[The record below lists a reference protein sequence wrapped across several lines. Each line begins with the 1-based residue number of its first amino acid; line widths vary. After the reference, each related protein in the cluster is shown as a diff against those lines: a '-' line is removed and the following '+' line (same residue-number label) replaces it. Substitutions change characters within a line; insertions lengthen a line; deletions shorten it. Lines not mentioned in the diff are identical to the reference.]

1 MQVKFMDILQA
12 KQTVIDAGKE
22 LLSCGLIVRT
32 WGNISCR
39 ISDTQFVITPSG
51 KAYEG
56 LTPDDIVVV
65 NIDDLS
71 YDGDIKPSS
80 EKGIH
85 ADCYKA
91 KSDVNF
97 VIHTHQSNAS
107 ALSVLQKDI
116 ETDIDSDEL
125 DDVIPCAAY
134 GLPGQPKLRQGVNDV
149 LARSDSKAI
158 LMAHHGAVCMGED
171 YEEAF
176 KVANELERVCGEYID
191 KKYKRP
197 KFEHNVEGS
206 KSSYNNGVIH
216 YTDSFWDVDLDPE
229 SCGLSPE
236 QCIHRDIYN
245 AYPKFKNIIHCVDD
259 DVVEAS
265 STGKTIK
272 PYLDDFAQL
281 VGVNLKCAN
290 DEKALIKKLRF
301 RNGALLKDKGG
312 YCCANDEYNATAVEM
327 VMKKN
332 CKAMLDTQNLGDI
345 KPIKF
350 YECLLM
356 RVVYKLKYS
365 KQADK

>member
-1 MQVKFMDILQA
+1 MDILQA

-22 LLSCGLIVRT
+22 LLECGLIVRT

-56 LTPDDIVVV
+56 LTPDDIVIV
-65 NIDDLS
+65 NIEDLS
-71 YDGDIKPSS
+71 YEGNIKPSS

-91 KSDVNF
+91 RADVNF

-107 ALSVLQKDI
+107 ALSVLQQDI
-116 ETDIDSDEL
+116 VSGIESEFL
-125 DDVIPCAAY
+125 CDVIPCAAY

-158 LMAHHGAVCMGED
+158 MMAHHGAVCMGTNYD
-171 YEEAF
+171 EAF
-176 KVANELERVCGEYID
+176 AVANELERVCGEYIES
-191 KKYKRP
+191 KYKRP
-197 KFEHNVEGS
+197 QFKHNVEAS
-206 KSSYNNGVIH
+206 KSEFKNGVIH
-216 YTDSFWDVDLDPE
+216 YTDSYWDVDLDPE
-229 SCGLSPE
+229 AMNLSPE
-236 QCIHRDIYN
+236 QCIHRDIYK
-245 AYPKFKNIIHCVDD
+245 AYPKFKNIIHCADD
-259 DVVEAS
+259 DVVEVS
-265 STGKTIK
+265 SAGKKVK

-281 VGVNLKCAN
+281 VGINLKCASN
-290 DEKALIKKLRF
+290 ENQLIRKLRY
-301 RNGALLKDKGG
+301 RNGVLLKDKGG
-312 YCCANDEYNATAVEM
+312 YCCANDEYNASAVEI

-332 CKAMLDTQNLGDI
+332 CKAMLDTQNLGKI
-345 KPIKF
+345 KPIKA

>member
-1 MQVKFMDILQA
+1 MDILQA

-22 LLSCGLIVRT
+22 LLACGLIVRT

-39 ISDTQFVITPSG
+39 INDTQFVITPSG
-51 KAYEG
+51 KPYEG

-65 NIDDLS
+65 NIEDLS
-71 YDGDIKPSS
+71 YEGNIKPSS

-91 KSDVNF
+91 RNDVNF

-107 ALSVLQKDI
+107 AVSILKKDI
-116 ETDIDSDEL
+116 INDVGSDLL
-125 DDVIPCAAY
+125 DMVIPCAEY

-158 LMAHHGAVCMGED
+158 LMAHHGAVCMGAD
-171 YEEAF
+171 YAEAF
-176 KVANELERVCGEYID
+176 AVANELERVCGEYID
-191 KKYKRP
+191 SKYKRP
-197 KFEHNVEGS
+197 KYKHNVVAS
-206 KSSYNNGVIH
+206 KSEFKDGVIH
-216 YTDSFWDVDLDPE
+216 FTDDFWDTDFDPE
-229 SCGLSPE
+229 SLTMPPE

-245 AYPKFKNIIHCVDD
+245 AYPKVKYIIHCADD

-265 STGKTIK
+265 STGKKVK

-281 VGVNLKCAN
+281 VGINLKCASE
-290 DEKALIKKLRF
+290 EKQLIKKLRF
-301 RNGALLKDKGG
+301 RNGVLLKDKGG
-312 YCCANDEYNATAVEM
+312 YCCANDEYNATAVEI

-332 CKAMLDTQNLGDI
+332 CKAMLDTQNIGKI
-345 KPIKF
+345 KPIKLH
-350 YECLLM
+350 ECLLM
-356 RVVYKLKYS
+356 RIVYKLKYS